1 MRGGRGRIERARV
14 EVEGGKI
21 MSDNTLW
28 AIFWIGLFTCTALSN
43 IASDLFPYVKRK
55 DKVDKSEEN

>member
-1 MRGGRGRIERARV
+1 
-14 EVEGGKI
+14 